1 MSLRVILGRAGTGK
15 SDTVIQEIQAKLR
28 ENPEGQPIFYI
39 VPEQMTFQQE
49 YTLFND
55 AQVKGSIRA
64 QVVSFSRLAWRV
76 LQETGGSTKQFISST
91 GIQMMLRKIMEQR
104 SEPFLMFEKAADKQG
119 FIQELEGMMTEFKR
133 HCITPEILE
142 EQLQYTEQN
151 VALQHKM
158 LDLYY
163 VFVQLQAMLEH
174 KYIDGEDQLQL
185 LTEKISTTSFL
196 QDAEIYIDGF
206 HRFTP
211 KELAIIAELLQ
222 SGRRMTVALTL
233 DEHTIID
240 EVTELDLFYQTSDT
254 YETLDRKSVV

>member
-1 MSLRVILGRAGTGK
+1 MNPTGK
-15 SDTVIQEIQAKLR
+15 PV
-28 ENPEGQPIFYI
+28 FYI

-49 YTLFND
+49 YSLFQD
-55 AQVKGSIRA
+55 EQIKGSIRA

-163 VFVQLQAMLEH
+163 VF
-174 KYIDGEDQLQL
+174 IQL
-185 LTEKISTTSFL
+185 LTIFENN
-196 QDAEIYIDGF
+196 YID
-206 HRFTP
+206 R
-211 KELAIIAELLQ
+211 
-222 SGRRMTVALTL
+222 TVY
-233 DEHTIID
+233 
-240 EVTELDLFYQTSDT
+240 V
-254 YETLDRKSVV
+254 K

>member
-1 MSLRVILGRAGTGK
+1 MDKLSLRIVIGRSGRKKSEFILDEIKERLKADPQGK
-15 SDTVIQEIQAKLR
+15 
-28 ENPEGQPIFYI
+28 PIFYI

-49 YTLFND
+49 YSIFED
-55 AQVKGSIRA
+55 EQIKGSIRA

-76 LQETGGSTKQFISST
+76 LQETGGGTKQFISST

-163 VFVQLQAMLEH
+163 VFVQLQTMLEH

-185 LTEKISTTSFL
+185 LTEKISTTPFL
-196 QDAEIYIDGF
+196 QDAEIRSEERRVG
-206 HRFTP
+206 
-211 KELAIIAELLQ
+211 KEW
-222 SGRRMTVALTL
+222 RYR
-233 DEHTIID
+233 
-240 EVTELDLFYQTSDT
+240 
-254 YETLDRKSVV
+254 